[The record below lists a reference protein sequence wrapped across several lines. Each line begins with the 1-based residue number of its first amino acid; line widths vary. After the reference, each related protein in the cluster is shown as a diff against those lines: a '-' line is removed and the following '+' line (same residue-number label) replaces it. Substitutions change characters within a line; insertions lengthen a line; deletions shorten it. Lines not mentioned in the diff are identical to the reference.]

1 MATELRT
8 NVQSERE
15 EQPTTVA
22 DVNQP
27 LLIRGTSNTLTV
39 DSENNLP
46 SSSHG
51 PVIRWAEGTVDN
63 EFMGKK
69 KSNCCCIYE
78 KPRKWNESSSSSS
91 DYSDHSSSDDNDD
104 INKQSTHKN
113 THCTEHCRG
122 HTKRC
127 FRKKKNNKDTNLENF
142 DKPTSSSSDFNPNGL
157 CS

>member
-8 NVQSERE
+8 NVKAERE
-15 EQPTTVA
+15 EQPATVA

-27 LLIRGTSNTLTV
+27 LLIRGTSNTQTI
-39 DSENNLP
+39 DNENNLP

-51 PVIRWAEGTVDN
+51 PAIHWAEGTVDN

-69 KSNCCCIYE
+69 KSSCCCIYE
-78 KPRKWNESSSSSS
+78 KPRKWNESSSSSDSS
-91 DYSDHSSSDDNDD
+91 DPSSDDNDD
-104 INKQSTHKN
+104 TNKQNINKH

-127 FRKKKNNKDTNLENF
+127 FRKKKNNKDSNSENF
-142 DKPTSSSSDFNPNGL
+142 EKPTPSSSDFNPNGL